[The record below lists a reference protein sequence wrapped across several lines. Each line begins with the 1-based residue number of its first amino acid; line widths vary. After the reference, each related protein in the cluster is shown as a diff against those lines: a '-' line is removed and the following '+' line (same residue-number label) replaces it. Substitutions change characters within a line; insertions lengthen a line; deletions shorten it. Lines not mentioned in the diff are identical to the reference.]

1 MKTCVLFAAMA
12 ASMCAQIL
20 PQGIGPASGPIS
32 STPGGQ
38 EEMRPDTVVA
48 TVAGVS
54 VTLADVRKILEKAPT
69 ALLQQFQQ
77 NPQQALGQV
86 FLMRYLAD
94 EGEKAHLDQK
104 SPLKEEIEDLIALLK
119 QQVLANA
126 MVNQEQNGYLVSDQQ
141 IDDFYQKNQSRWEE
155 AKIKI
160 ILIGFKPA
168 SVAPAKAPAGT
179 SQTPG
184 GTDSSIDEKLKAE
197 AKKAL
202 ETAHPLNERTQEEAE
217 KLAADLVKQLRGG
230 ADFAKLVTQYS
241 DDAESKSSGGDFGT
255 PIKATSSFGQ
265 DIKKAVFA
273 MKKGEISDP
282 VPQGYGYYI
291 IRVEEKTVQ
300 PINDVRQSIIKE
312 LRDNHM
318 NEYLKDL
325 NARFKPQVQRPD
337 FFVQPQKYLSQPPK

>member
-1 MKTCVLFAAMA
+1 M
-12 ASMCAQIL
+12 
-20 PQGIGPASGPIS
+20 GPN
-32 STPGGQ
+32 
-38 EEMRPDTVVA
+38 TVVA
-48 TVAGVS
+48 TIAGIS

-69 ALLQQFQQ
+69 PLVQQFQQ

-94 EGEKAHLDQK
+94 EGEKAKLDQK
-104 SPLKEEIEDLIALLK
+104 SPLKEEIEDLIVLLK

-168 SVAPAKAPAGT
+168 SVAPAKVPT
-179 SQTPG
+179 G
-184 GTDSSIDEKLKAE
+184 GTDSDIEETLKRE
-197 AKKAL
+197 AQKAV
-202 ETAHPLNERTQEEAE
+202 ETAHPLNERTQEEAQ

-241 DDAESKSSGGDFGT
+241 DDTESKSSGGDFGT
-255 PIKATSSFGQ
+255 PIKATSSFGL

-273 MKKGEISDP
+273 MKPGEISDP
-282 VPQGYGYYI
+282 VAQGYGFYI
-291 IRVEEKTVQ
+291 IRLEEKTVQ
-300 PINDVRQSIIKE
+300 PINDVRESIIKE
-312 LRDNHM
+312 IRDNHM
-318 NEYLKDL
+318 NDYLKDL

>member
-1 MKTCVLFAAMA
+1 M
-12 ASMCAQIL
+12 
-20 PQGIGPASGPIS
+20 GPN
-32 STPGGQ
+32 
-38 EEMRPDTVVA
+38 TVVA
-48 TVAGVS
+48 TVAGIS

-69 ALLQQFQQ
+69 PLLQQFQQ

-86 FLMRYLAD
+86 YLMRYLAD

-104 SPLKEEIEDLIALLK
+104 SPLKEEIEDLYALLK

-141 IDDFYQKNQSRWEE
+141 INDFYAKNQSRWEE

-168 SVAPAKAPAGT
+168 SVAPAKAPAG
-179 SQTPG
+179 
-184 GTDSSIDEKLKAE
+184 SIDEKLKEE
-197 AKKAL
+197 AQKAL
-202 ETAHPLNERTQEEAE
+202 ETAHPLNERTQAEAE

-230 ADFAKLVTQYS
+230 ADFAKLVAQYS
-241 DDAESKSSGGDFGT
+241 DDAESKASGGDFGT
-255 PIKATSSFGQ
+255 PIKTTSSFGQ

-273 MKKGEISDP
+273 MKPGEISDP

-300 PINDVRQSIIKE
+300 PLNDVRQSIVKE